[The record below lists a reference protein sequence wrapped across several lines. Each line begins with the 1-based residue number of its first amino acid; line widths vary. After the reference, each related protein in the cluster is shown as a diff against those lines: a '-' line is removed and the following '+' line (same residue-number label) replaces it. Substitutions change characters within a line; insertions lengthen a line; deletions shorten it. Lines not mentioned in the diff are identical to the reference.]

1 MKPGPTP
8 NVLSIAGSDPSGGAG
23 IQADLKTFSALG
35 VYGMAVPTALTAQ
48 NTVGVS
54 AIYDVGATAVRAQL
68 EAVFADVRVDAVK
81 IGMLGSAAVAR
92 TVAEVLREMT
102 PRFVVLDPVLRAS
115 TGRELLD
122 GDAVAVVRDELM
134 PLATVI
140 TPNAS
145 EAALLL
151 GEQTARVSTPAAA
164 REAAGALVA
173 RGARAALVTGGHL
186 DSADEVVDV
195 LHDGTAITEFRV
207 VREKGSGRHG
217 TGCTVSS
224 AIAASL
230 ACGATLS
237 NACETAQRFVAA
249 AIAHAA
255 DLDVGHGPG
264 PVHPLGELWSRASR
278 SSNLGIP

>member
-1 MKPGPTP
+1 MKPGRTP

-48 NTVGVS
+48 NTVAVS
-54 AIYDVGATAVRAQL
+54 AIYDVGAAAVRAQL

-92 TVAEVLREMT
+92 TVAEMLREAA
-102 PRFVVLDPVLRAS
+102 PPIVVLDPVVRAS
-115 TGRELLD
+115 TGRDLLD
-122 GDAVAVVRDELM
+122 GDALAVVRDELM

-164 REAAGALVA
+164 RDVAGALVA
-173 RGARAALVTGGHL
+173 RGARAALVSGGHL
-186 DSADEVVDV
+186 ESADEVVDV
-195 LHDGTAITEFRV
+195 LHHGMSATEFRV
-207 VREKGSGRHG
+207 ARYRGSGTHG
-217 TGCTVSS
+217 TGCTLSS
-224 AIAASL
+224 AIAAWL
-230 ACGATLS
+230 ARGATLS
-237 NACETAQRFVAA
+237 DACEAAQRFVAA

-255 DLDVGHGPG
+255 KLDVGQGSG

-278 SSNLGIP
+278 PSNGIP